1 MYMRTLVAGLIVGI
15 LGIILSFVL
24 KNSDMI
30 MYGLFI
36 IGFIPIIISGF
47 MTGAY
52 VSGDRVRGN
61 YSDSKDFNERSGM
74 STKLFLFGMPCVLA
88 AIAVLYLK

>member
-1 MYMRTLVAGLIVGI
+1 MRSFLTGLVIGVIGLVISFFSQDTDKIIYTLL
-15 LGIILSFVL
+15 
-24 KNSDMI
+24 
-30 MYGLFI
+30 I

-61 YSDSKDFNERSGM
+61 YTDSKDFSGRSGR
-74 STKLFLFGMPCVLA
+74 SAKLFVFGLPCVLS
-88 AIAVLYLK
+88 AIVISFIV

>member
-1 MYMRTLVAGLIVGI
+1 MRSFLSGLVVGVIGLII
-15 LGIILSFVL
+15 SIFAQDTDKIIYTLL
-24 KNSDMI
+24 
-30 MYGLFI
+30 I

-61 YSDSKDFNERSGM
+61 YSDSKDFHERSGR
-74 STKLFLFGMPCVLA
+74 SGKLFVFGLPCVLS
-88 AIAVLYLK
+88 AIVISFIV